1 MNSKRKIDYIP
12 EEQINAGMP
21 YLTGNLEISRLEFL
35 PSWFYYI
42 PVIFQSLWLGAK
54 YRDLRLP
61 LIANPGIKLS
71 GMVGESKADIFKLAG
86 DIIKPWILPNVT
98 LEKSDETLVLQKE
111 KIIEAMQTAGVNYP
125 LVAKPDQGCRGV
137 GIKLVHSEEQLM
149 EYINKFP
156 VGYRYMLQEKAP
168 YQAEAGVFYV
178 RSPNEKKG
186 EIISMTL
193 KYRPYVVGDGHST
206 LRQLIEQ
213 DERAGE
219 LTHIYFP
226 KYLDKL
232 DTILDKDES
241 FALTFAGNHSRGS
254 IFRNGNEYI
263 SEGLTKRL
271 DELLSDV
278 EGFYY
283 GRLDIKFKNIE
294 SFMEGDDFCIIE
306 INGASSEATHIWDNG
321 TTLKEIFST
330 LLKQYRILYDIGHQ
344 QKKKGIQ
351 PPSVSTLLKE
361 WKKERALVRR
371 YPQED

>member
-1 MNSKRKIDYIP
+1 
-12 EEQINAGMP
+12 
-21 YLTGNLEISRLEFL
+21 
-35 PSWFYYI
+35 
-42 PVIFQSLWLGAK
+42 
-54 YRDLRLP
+54 
-61 LIANPGIKLS
+61 
-71 GMVGESKADIFKLAG
+71 
-86 DIIKPWILPNVT
+86 
-98 LEKSDETLVLQKE
+98 
-111 KIIEAMQTAGVNYP
+111 
-125 LVAKPDQGCRGV
+125 
-137 GIKLVHSEEQLM
+137 
-149 EYINKFP
+149 
-156 VGYRYMLQEKAP
+156 
-168 YQAEAGVFYV
+168 
-178 RSPNEKKG
+178 
-186 EIISMTL
+186 MTL